1 MSLNPTTYT
10 AGDVASYVKRQFG
23 DESGTQITDT
33 DIYRWI
39 DSAQLE
45 IVSQIQPL
53 KAESTT
59 DMIQGQ
65 SEYDLTPLSIH
76 QIESLW
82 VNGQKLP
89 DKNFSEAELV
99 MVESP
104 HSYANEGT
112 PRFWFMYANVI
123 RLWPIPDRTVL
134 GGIKV
139 FYTKTPTRIVDST
152 TALSLPDKHFESIC
166 LWVMH
171 KAYELDEEFGQ
182 SQETLNR
189 FQARILDQNEEEYV
203 NRHLTY
209 STITYVE

>member
-1 MSLNPTTYT
+1 MSLNPSSYT

-23 DESGTQITDT
+23 DESGTQITDQ
-33 DIYRWI
+33 DIFRWI

-45 IVSQIQPL
+45 IVAQIQPL

-59 DMIQGQ
+59 DVLVGQ
-65 SEYDLTPLSIH
+65 SEYDLTALSIH
-76 QIESLW
+76 QIESIW
-82 VNGQKLP
+82 CNGQKLP
-89 DKNFSEAELV
+89 DKNFSEAENYI
-99 MVESP
+99 VESP
-104 HSYANEGT
+104 NSYANSGN
-112 PRFWFMYANVI
+112 PAFWYMYANVI
-123 RLWPIPDRTVL
+123 RLWPVPEQTIL
-134 GGIKV
+134 GGLKV
-139 FYTKTPTRIVDST
+139 FYTKLPARIVDGS

-182 SQETLNR
+182 SQESLNR
-189 FQARILDQNEEEYV
+189 FQSRILDQNEEEYV